1 MYRGAGG
8 GVLWMR
14 IVRERKSK
22 KMKHLGKTI
31 VATGAALLLSGGVAA
46 AALGTGTTGA
56 GIVSALPGGVALFVE
71 HGPFGGANVLSV
83 AATYIGISEA
93 DLRTAL
99 QSGKSLAQ
107 VAVDNGKTRDGLI
120 AALTQAA
127 TTRIGTFVDQT
138 NPFPQ
143 GGPGGP
149 GRGGMFGFGGDEM
162 TVVTGYLGV
171 AQADLQTQLQSGKT
185 LADVANATAGKSA
198 DGLIQALV
206 AAETKEIDDAV
217 TAGKITAAQAT
228 QMKAN
233 LTQRFTDMVNSTRPI
248 GPGGMRPGHGRFGR

>member
-1 MYRGAGG
+1 
-8 GVLWMR
+8 MR
-14 IVRERKSK
+14 
-22 KMKHLGKTI
+22 HLGKTL

-46 AALGTGTTGA
+46 AALGPGSTGA
-56 GIVSALPGGVALFVE
+56 GIVSALPGGVTLFVE
-71 HGPFGGANVLSV
+71 HGPFGGANLLST

-127 TTRIGTFVDQT
+127 TTQISTFVDQT
-138 NPFPQ
+138 HPFPQ

-149 GRGGMFGFGGDEM
+149 GIGGRLGIGGDHLSVAA
-162 TVVTGYLGV
+162 TYLGV
-171 AQADLQTQLQSGKT
+171 SEADLRTQLQSGKT
-185 LADVANATAGKSA
+185 LADIANATAGKSA
-198 DGLIQALV
+198 DGLIQAIV
-206 AAETKEIDDAV
+206 ADETTEIDDAV
-217 TAGKITAAQAT
+217 TAGKITADQAT

-233 LTQRFTDMVNSTRPI
+233 LTQRVTDMVNATRPM
-248 GPGGMRPGHGRFGR
+248 GPGGVGPGFMGHGQGRFGR